1 MTAHKAARS
10 SGTTLRRRL
19 TAATFAL
26 CGIAGLGVAN
36 VTTTASAAPVKAFPG
51 AQGYGTDTPG
61 GRGGRVIAVTN
72 LNDSGAGSLRA
83 ALTATGPRYVIF
95 RVGGTIT
102 LQSDISITSPFVTVA
117 GQTAPGG
124 GVLIRSSASNTK
136 GLLDVEA
143 NDVVIRHLRFRVG
156 PGGEGKG
163 LDISPAARVVI
174 DHNSFSWA
182 VDENATS
189 YDDATDITFSWNIFS
204 EGLSNST
211 HGEGEHSRG
220 FFMSGTNSARLTAH
234 HNLMA
239 HNMRRNPE
247 VNTAGTTDVRNNVAY
262 DWGTHAHMYSD
273 KNGAHCVNVVG
284 NYFKT
289 GPSTSGDREEIDG
302 YVGDG
307 APGMDLYTSGNV
319 MANGASARLD
329 SVAKGWQVPTP
340 CPGTPAVSTTSAE
353 QAYVDVL
360 AGAGA
365 THPRRD
371 AVDARIV
378 DEVKNRS
385 GGIIDS
391 PADVGGWPTIAAGTA
406 PADGDGDGMP
416 DSFETAH
423 GTNPNVADAN
433 GDEDGDGYTNVED
446 WFNGLTGT
454 TAATAP
460 SSPAPAPA
468 SAPASST
475 TGTPSPT
482 PPAEP
487 STSASAQPTAASTGS
502 PTAASTGSPTA
513 TSTGSPTAASTT
525 PTTAPSVIP
534 TDAARL
540 VCPAVRNPVAG
551 QQVTCTYQGAP

>member
-1 MTAHKAARS
+1 MTTHKAPRAPRRR
-10 SGTTLRRRL
+10 LRRRL
-19 TAATFAL
+19 MAATVAL
-26 CGIAGLGVAN
+26 SAGVAGLGVAN
-36 VTTTASAAPVKAFPG
+36 VTTTASAVPVKAFPG
-51 AQGYGTDTPG
+51 AEGYGTDTPG

-72 LNDSGAGSLRA
+72 LNDSGTGSLRA

-117 GQTAPGG
+117 GQTAPGSG
-124 GVLIRSSASNTK
+124 ILVRSSASNTK

-189 YDDATDITFSWNIFS
+189 YDNATDITFSWNIFS
-204 EGLSNST
+204 EGLSNAT

-220 FFMSGTNSARLTAH
+220 FFMSGTGSARLTAH

-247 VNTAGTTDVRNNVAY
+247 VNTAGTTDVRNNVTY
-262 DWGTHAHMYSD
+262 NWGTHAHMYSD
-273 KNGAHCVNVVG
+273 KNGAHCANVVG
-284 NYFKT
+284 NYFKA
-289 GPSTSGDREEIDG
+289 GPSTSGGREEIDG
-302 YVGDG
+302 YVGG
-307 APGMDLYTSGNV
+307 SAPGMDLYTYGNV
-319 MANGASARLD
+319 MADGTPARLD
-329 SVAKGWQVPTP
+329 SVARSWQVPAP
-340 CPGTPAVSTTSAE
+340 CSGTPAVTTTSAE

-365 THPRRD
+365 TYPTRD

-378 DEVKNRS
+378 NEVKNRS

-391 PADVGGWPTIAAGTA
+391 PTQVGGWPTLAASTA

-416 DSFETAH
+416 NEFEAEH
-423 GTNPNVADAN
+423 GTNPDVADAN
-433 GDEDGDGYTNVED
+433 GDQDGDGYTNVED

-454 TAATAP
+454 TTV
-460 SSPAPAPA
+460 
-468 SAPASST
+468 T
-475 TGTPSPT
+475 DPSPT
-482 PPAEP
+482 PVSRPAPEP
-487 STSASAQPTAASTGS
+487 STSATSS
-502 PTAASTGSPTA
+502 PTPTVDPTSTHSISTTDPSPTLE
-513 TSTGSPTAASTT
+513 G
-525 PTTAPSVIP
+525 
-534 TDAARL
+534 AARL
-540 VCPAVRNPVAG
+540 VCPAVRNPVVG